1 MKKFVFI
8 LLNILIISAKSF
20 GQFSKT
26 HYIPPLSSST
36 VFAGEQYLYISTP
49 KTTPVNIKIIEIG
62 GSTILGTVTRD
73 NPYIYN
79 VGYGNDTQLHVD
91 SSLVNGILNNKG
103 YIVEAEDQVYVSAR
117 VIDQSGNQ
125 AGELVSKGLAAL
137 GTHFRSGALL
147 NTNVQSYQD
156 FHYTFISVL
165 ATENNTTVNFSGF
178 PAAATFVNGG
188 TGTVPSVVLNSGES
202 YVIAVQG
209 PNNANRDALV
219 GSLITSDKP
228 IALNCGSYGGSN
240 AAGNLDL
247 GFDQIV
253 PKEKT
258 GQEYIFIKSTGIDDV
273 ERAII
278 VADEDNTEIFL
289 NGSTTPTFTID
300 AGQYASLT
308 GNYFSQDGNLYVNTS
323 KKVFAYQCV
332 GDNSSIDQRNQEMFF
347 VPPLSCQTPRVIN
360 NIPQIEFIGT
370 REFTGRVTLVTKTG
384 STLTFTIDG
393 VDYDINTLP
402 ASINVVG
409 PTNVNGNP
417 NYVSYVFTGMKGNV
431 SVFSTN
437 EVYLAAYGTSFAA
450 TFGGYYSGFTSKP
463 EISLSQIDV
472 NLDNCLPNTTLSV
485 NSLSPFDTFQWYYND
500 MAIPF
505 ATNNFYNPI
514 FPGNYYVSATISAC
528 GSDYIS
534 DNIPVSI
541 CPEDNDN
548 DGCVDDVDLD
558 LDNDGITNCAESFGD
573 LTINSSNILAG
584 NIVVD
589 SYNNSFIGTV
599 TTTGIASTNPVIGN
613 ANGNIVLE
621 TPQGK
626 NNSATYSQSYNQPV
640 SIAINY
646 TDNADIS
653 ALLSSNTEIRIKCP
667 SSQTIT
673 ILNPSNQL
681 LVDTNF
687 DGIFENNVTR
697 FSNFEIRFR
706 LNGNLPLQA
715 GTGDFAIKGKLLSS
729 ISVTAINLVDDD
741 ISKTSLKIIAT
752 CVPKDSDNDGIPDQL
767 DYDSDNDSIPD
778 FYESQG
784 SSFNPL
790 TNVDTNNDGID
801 DVFGTA
807 FTPAD
812 NDSDGVQNYL
822 DLDSDNDGI
831 FDIIEA
837 GSPSNQTNTNGV
849 VITGNFGS
857 NGLAN
862 NLETSPNSGI
872 INFTVTD
879 TDNDGIFNYLE
890 LDSDDDDCF
899 DVTEAS
905 FSDSNNDGILGND
918 IPINILSN
926 GTVLNA
932 SGYSVPNGNYIIP
945 APISITT
952 QPVNITT
959 CELQSTQFT
968 VTSPEADSFQWQLST
983 DAGVNW
989 INLTNTGIY
998 SGVNTSTLT
1007 ISNVTAAMAGY
1018 TYRVF
1023 LNRTGNS
1030 CGLYS
1035 NAATLTTYALP
1046 SLVTPISLKQCD
1058 DDTDGISVFNLT
1070 QKNDFISAN
1079 YQNETFTY
1087 YTTLLAANTQDTSLE
1102 ITNPIAFSSGNNS
1115 VFVRVENSNGCFSIG
1130 RINLVVSVTQIP
1142 STFVIP
1148 NQYKCDDYLDA
1159 SNDDRDGVSSFNFTP
1174 IYNSLSAILPSNVS
1188 IKFYKTEADFL
1199 AETDILGNSLAI
1211 QDITNYRNIGFP
1223 NQQTIWVRVD
1233 STLDNSCFGFKTFD
1247 VVVEALPFANPVNTQ
1262 NLIRHCDD
1270 NQDGIFGFDTS
1281 GIQATVLNGQT
1292 GVNVKYF
1299 NSSGVQLSSPLPNP
1313 FYVNGTETITI
1324 RVSNNTTQTGGQSCY
1339 DEETLQFIVDDLPEV
1354 FPIDISYT
1362 TICDDELDP
1371 LYQDGEYNFPTT
1383 GFQEMLLGN
1392 QTDVN
1397 IYYYDENNKLL
1408 SSPLPNPFKTS
1419 TQNIRVVVENPI
1431 NTSCTAELIIPFVVK
1446 PTPKIDLY
1454 DSTLICLPDTTTT
1467 IDAAIIDGSSP
1478 ANYSYQWYKNGD
1490 ILIGENQYQLVVSDA
1505 GEYSVTVKNSSECIM
1520 TRIVEVIA
1528 SEIATIQNI
1537 EIHDLSSLNTVLI
1550 NVTGSGVYEY
1560 SLDDMYGPYRDSNFF
1575 QNVPIGEHD
1584 VYVRDKNGCG
1594 IVGPMKIYVLGI
1606 PNFFTPNGDGY
1617 NDYWNIQ
1624 GVNPVNANSIIYIF
1638 DRYGKLL
1645 KQISATGNGWD
1656 GTYNNNL
1663 MPSDDYWYNI
1673 QLSDGRNVKGH
1684 FTLKR

>member
-1 MKKFVFI
+1 MRKFVFI

-485 NSLSPFDTFQWYYND
+485 NSLSPFDTFQWYFND
-500 MAIPF
+500 LAISG
-505 ATNNFYNPI
+505 ANNNFYNPTQ
-514 FPGNYYVSATISAC
+514 PGNYYVSATISAC

-613 ANGNIVLE
+613 VNGNIVLE

-899 DVTEAS
+899 DVTEAG

-932 SGYSVPNGNYIIP
+932 SGYSVPDGNYIIP

-952 QPVNITT
+952 QPVNVTT

-998 SGVNTSTLT
+998 TGVNTSTLT

-1174 IYNSLSAILPSNVS
+1174 IYNSLSSILPSNVS

-1324 RVSNNTTQTGGQSCY
+1324 RVSNNTTQTGGQPCY

-1431 NTSCTAELIIPFVVK
+1431 NTSCTAELVIPFVVK

-1454 DSTLICLPDTTTT
+1454 DNTLICLPNTTTT
-1467 IDAAIIDGSSP
+1467 INTAIINNNSP
-1478 ANYSYQWYKNGD
+1478 ANYSYQ
-1490 ILIGENQYQLVVSDA
+1490 
-1505 GEYSVTVKNSSECIM
+1505 
-1520 TRIVEVIA
+1520 
-1528 SEIATIQNI
+1528 
-1537 EIHDLSSLNTVLI
+1537 
-1550 NVTGSGVYEY
+1550 
-1560 SLDDMYGPYRDSNFF
+1560 
-1575 QNVPIGEHD
+1575 
-1584 VYVRDKNGCG
+1584 
-1594 IVGPMKIYVLGI
+1594 
-1606 PNFFTPNGDGY
+1606 
-1617 NDYWNIQ
+1617 
-1624 GVNPVNANSIIYIF
+1624 
-1638 DRYGKLL
+1638 
-1645 KQISATGNGWD
+1645 
-1656 GTYNNNL
+1656 
-1663 MPSDDYWYNI
+1663 
-1673 QLSDGRNVKGH
+1673 
-1684 FTLKR
+1684 